1 MNLDDR
7 AEWRHLHAT
16 ACKWFPPMLNTETV
30 EYAVL
35 LIRSAEGY
43 ARLVRCKLMR
53 RVKPDYVCH

>member
-1 MNLDDR
+1 MQVHER
-7 AEWRHLHAT
+7 GQ
-16 ACKWFPPMLNTETV
+16 PSMLNAETV

-53 RVKPDYVCH
+53 NVKPDYVCH

>member
-1 MNLDDR
+1 MNLDDSGR
-7 AEWRHLHAT
+7 QGHLHAT
-16 ACKWFPPMLNTETV
+16 AFKWSTRMLNTETV

-43 ARLVRCKLMR
+43 ARLMRCKLMR

>member
-1 MNLDDR
+1 MELAR
-7 AEWRHLHAT
+7 A
-16 ACKWFPPMLNTETV
+16 PMLNTETV

-53 RVKPDYVCH
+53 RVKPDYVCR